1 MWMKVHLQF
10 AKIIIVFCL
19 VGSFF
24 HCNKNSD
31 LDYFG
36 TVKPLHPADE
46 LVINASGE
54 PQYLDPAKISDSLSS
69 GMVVN
74 MFVRLT
80 ESDPKS
86 GEPIPSLAKSWE
98 ISKNG
103 LQYVFHLR
111 EEAVWSDGKPI
122 TADDVVWS
130 WERVR
135 DPRTGSVYSE
145 MMNAVKE
152 VKAVDSHT
160 LSVEL
165 KNPAPYFLGLITY
178 PVFAPVPRHVIERLK
193 GEKKEDLWVRPE
205 NIVVSG
211 PFILTEE
218 NFKQYKIFK
227 KNPKYFDAAKVR
239 LNQVKTIMIED
250 YNADINAYKTGQHD
264 WSYTTTVPTDMI
276 DIVKKYKD
284 FHVDP
289 QLAVYFYMLNT
300 KRKPLNDLRVRNAL
314 SLSIDRASL
323 VKNVTRGGQIPI
335 RDMVPEGMLGYPG
348 LKSKIYDP
356 ETAKKLLSEAG
367 FSGGKGFPKITLK
380 FNTSEG
386 HRKIAE
392 AIQQMWLKVLGV
404 QINIE
409 NMEWRS
415 LLDDQ
420 NRSNFDILRS
430 AWTGDY
436 LDPNT
441 FLSIMTSKSKNNHT
455 NWGSAKFDQALLDS
469 DRHQDR
475 GKRFESF
482 LIAEKVLADE
492 SPVIPVYA
500 YTRLYMK
507 KPYLQG
513 FWPNLQD
520 RHEWKYMWID
530 ERWYRE
536 VPKDNMANPSTL

>member
-1 MWMKVHLQF
+1 MRDRLSIF
-10 AKIIIVFCL
+10 SIFSGRLLLLGLGIGL
-19 VGSFF
+19 SF
-24 HCNKNSD
+24 CNKNSNP
-31 LDYFG
+31 DYFG
-36 TVKPLHPADE
+36 TVKPMHPADE

-54 PQYLDPAKISDSLSS
+54 PQYLDPAKVSDSLSS

-80 ESDPKS
+80 ESDPKT
-86 GEPIPSLAKSWE
+86 GESIPSLAKSWE
-98 ISKNG
+98 ISKDG
-103 LQYVFHLR
+103 KEYTFHLR
-111 EEAVWSDGKPI
+111 EDALWSDGKPI
-122 TADDVVWS
+122 TAEDVVWS
-130 WERVR
+130 WGRVK
-135 DPRTGSVYSE
+135 DPQTGAVYSE
-145 MMNAVKE
+145 MINIVQEA
-152 VKAVDSHT
+152 KAIDSHT
-160 LSVEL
+160 LSVKL
-165 KNPAPYFLGLITY
+165 RDPAPYFLGLITY
-178 PVFAPVPRHVIERLK
+178 PVFAPVPRHMIEKLK
-193 GEKKEDLWVRPE
+193 AEKKEDLWVRPE

-227 KNPKYFDAAKVR
+227 KNPKYFDASKVR
-239 LNQVKTIMIED
+239 LNQVKTVMIED
-250 YNADINAYKTGQHD
+250 YNADMNAYKTGQHD
-264 WSYTTTVPTDMI
+264 WSYATSIPLDMI

-300 KRKPLNDLRVRNAL
+300 KRKPLDDVRVRKAL
-314 SLSIDRASL
+314 SLAIDRAAL
-323 VKNVTRGGQIPI
+323 VKNVTRGGQIPT

-348 LKSKIYDP
+348 LKSSIYEP
-356 ETAKKLLSEAG
+356 EQAKKLLSEAG
-367 FSGGKGFPKITLK
+367 FPGGKDFPKIAVK

-392 AIQQMWLKVLGV
+392 AIQQMWQKVLGV

-420 NRSNFDILRS
+420 NQSNFDILRS

-441 FLSIMTSKSKNNHT
+441 FLSIMTTKSKNNHT
-455 NWGSAKFDQALLDS
+455 NWGSAKFDQALTDS
-469 DRHQDR
+469 DRLLDKQ
-475 GKRFESF
+475 KRFDAF
-482 LIAEKVLADE
+482 LSAEKILAEE
-492 SPVIPVYA
+492 SPIIPVYA

-507 KPYLQG
+507 KSYLKG

-530 ERWYRE
+530 SNWDKNTSTAE
-536 VPKDNMANPSTL
+536 KAN